1 MITPTQLGNMQ
12 FIYVIIA
19 TNKKAPWRRKTNR
32 TNLRID
38 KFYAHNNFGLE

>member
-12 FIYVIIA
+12 VVYIIA

-32 TNLRID
+32 TISRID
-38 KFYAHNNFGLE
+38 KFYPYTNFGLE